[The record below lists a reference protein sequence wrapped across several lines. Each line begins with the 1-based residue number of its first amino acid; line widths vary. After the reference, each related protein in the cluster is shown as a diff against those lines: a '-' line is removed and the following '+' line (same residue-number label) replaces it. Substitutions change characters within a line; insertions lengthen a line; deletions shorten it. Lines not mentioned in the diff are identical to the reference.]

1 MYAADKTDRIAS
13 IRIQLRDRR
22 ARQVI
27 ASYAGLKALA
37 VALNPVAVADVL
49 GGSAVDAAMVVTLA
63 HIYGLELSTTHARGL
78 ITSILKAAGWVM
90 LGEATTHV
98 LSSAFKGL
106 TLGYGT
112 VLTAVPQGAAAG
124 YGSYIVGQAAKYY
137 FEHGSSW
144 GGEAPKTVVRRI
156 LQETDKSS
164 VLDQL
169 KNEIRTKI
177 HHNPHARKEG

>member
-1 MYAADKTDRIAS
+1 MMDVEAQAASNDG
-13 IRIQLRDRR
+13 QPG
-22 ARQVI
+22 ARKPQSAEVTFD
-27 ASYAGLKALA
+27 LA
-37 VALNPVAVADVL
+37 APEVRADVL
-49 GGSAVDAAMVVTLA
+49 EDAPRRTPHITTEAFSVFYGDNEAVRKVTMNVP
-63 HIYGLELSTTHARGL
+63 RGL
-78 ITSILKAAGWVM
+78 VTSILKAAGWVM

-124 YGSYIVGQAAKYY
+124 YGSFIVGRAAKYY

-144 GGEAPKTVVRRI
+144 GGESPKTVVRRI
-156 LQETDKSS
+156 LQETDKTS

-169 KNEIRTKI
+169 KEQIKRKMQW
-177 HHNPHARKEG
+177 NPHSNDGR